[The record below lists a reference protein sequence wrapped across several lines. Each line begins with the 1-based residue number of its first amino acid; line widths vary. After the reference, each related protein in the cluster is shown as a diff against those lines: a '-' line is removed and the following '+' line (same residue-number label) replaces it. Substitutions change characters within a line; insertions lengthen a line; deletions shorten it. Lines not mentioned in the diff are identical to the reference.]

1 MLDLHTHS
9 TASDGSLSPAALV
22 QLAKKINL
30 TAIALCDHDT
40 TSGLTEANSTA
51 EQIGQEFVP
60 GIELSATWQ
69 DITVHIVGLYV
80 NPENSTLQEIL
91 SRTRCMRNERN
102 PRIIAA
108 LQRLGIDITMVDV
121 TSDVQGDAVGR
132 PHIARQLIRK
142 GVVKSTDEA
151 FKKYLGAGAPA
162 HVPKERLHAS
172 MAIETIRK
180 AGGVPILAHPH
191 QTSLPTAALDP
202 FVGELT
208 DLGLLGIEVF
218 CSGYNSNRVAAY
230 TRIAR
235 RHGLVRSG
243 GSDFHGSAKPLI
255 RLGRGIG
262 NLYIRDD
269 LLDPIKQTA
278 MSLRRQ

>member
-30 TAIALCDHDT
+30 TAVALCDHDT
-40 TSGLTEANSTA
+40 TSGLKEANATA

-69 DITVHIVGLYV
+69 DVTVHIVGLYV
-80 NPENSTLQEIL
+80 NSENSTLQEIL
-91 SRTRCMRNERN
+91 SQTRRMRDERN
-102 PRIIAA
+102 PRIIAE
-108 LQRLGIDITMVDV
+108 LQRLGVNITMADV
-121 TSDVQGDAVGR
+121 TSDLQGDAIGR
-132 PHIARQLIRK
+132 PHIARQLIHK
-142 GVVKSTDEA
+142 GIVKSTDEA
-151 FKKYLGAGAPA
+151 FEKYLGAGGTA

-172 MAIETIRK
+172 TAIETIRK

-191 QTSLPTAALDP
+191 QTGLSGAALDP

-208 DLGLLGIEVF
+208 GLGLLGIEVF
-218 CSGYNSNRVAAY
+218 CSGYKSNRITAY

-262 NLYIRDD
+262 NLYVRDD
-269 LLDPIKQTA
+269 LLEPIKQMA
-278 MSLRRQ
+278 MSLRH